1 MNTRSILTLSAAI
14 TCLALAACDSS
25 GDRDGLTN
33 GETSSPIAQ
42 DPTDMGGGDHQHNQ
56 SPNASDP
63 AAAQQPT
70 DAQEKRAEQA
80 VVGTPE
86 VGARLHSC
94 GKISY
99 ASLGTFL
106 TSRGV
111 NMRNNAA
118 NSAGALYTSGG
129 AALGVPNYSGRVP
142 EAPFYSTS
150 GMAKQM
156 DIFAIAAGEI
166 IAPTWTAP
174 ACPNVKLFNGDDFT
188 KEGISCLIGKP
199 AKDEHVALANQA
211 VKQAQTPAAG
221 KQIAVS
227 ALLAASHTCE

>member
-1 MNTRSILTLSAAI
+1 MNTRSILTLSAAVAV
-14 TCLALAACDSS
+14 LSLAACDSS
-25 GDRDGLTN
+25 GERDGLTN
-33 GETSSPIAQ
+33 GENSAPIAQ
-42 DPTDMGGGDHQHNQ
+42 DPTDMGGGDQQHNQ
-56 SPNASDP
+56 SPNGADP
-63 AAAQQPT
+63 VADQQPT

-99 ASLGTFL
+99 AALGTFL

-111 NMRNNAA
+111 NMANNAA
-118 NSAGALYTSGG
+118 NSPGAIYRAGSAS
-129 AALGVPNYSGRVP
+129 LGVANYAGRVS

-166 IAPTWTAP
+166 IAPTWAPP
-174 ACPNVKLFNGDDFT
+174 ACPNVKLFTGDDFT

-199 AKDEHVALANQA
+199 ARDEHVALANQA